1 MPAGFPP
8 FSTLFHRLIHIIV
21 NCDSLF
27 PERFPVACQNLRLKT
42 CTTLL
47 HIFHEKVYYNK
58 NPSLNE
64 GFLLSNFSILSVLCN
79 DSSGLSYRNINR
91 KSGVLRGIRTPDL
104 LVRSQTL
111 YPAELVAHIFIKSGG
126 EQGIRT
132 PDTGFCPYTRLAG
145 ERLRPTRPTL
155 HVKCVNGGEGGIRT
169 HDTLLCDGFQDR
181 SVMTTSVPLHG
192 NAPIN
197 HA

>member
-8 FSTLFHRLIHIIV
+8 FSTLFHRLIHILV

-111 YPAELVAHIFIKSGG
+111 YPAELRPHNNKSFYNDSYYNSDISQCQYIFVYFTNFDLIFIC
-126 EQGIRT
+126 
-132 PDTGFCPYTRLAG
+132 PVDWTGQFVVIWT
-145 ERLRPTRPTL
+145 
-155 HVKCVNGGEGGIRT
+155 
-169 HDTLLCDGFQDR
+169 FQYIHSDAIIC
-181 SVMTTSVPLHG
+181 LYK
-192 NAPIN
+192 I
-197 HA
+197 